1 MILSFPDYS
10 QVGEYMNRT
19 RRKPKSRARR
29 IIGGII
35 RWFFLMLLALILIS
49 VIIVWINMRRIIE
62 SAPALDPMMVA
73 PAAAATYICDQNG
86 SRVQK
91 LTLPEANR
99 DLVTIDHIPADLQ
112 HAFVAIEDARFY
124 KHNGIDLQGIV
135 RAGIKGILRGS
146 FSEGASTITQQLL
159 KNSVFTDWTSET
171 SFRQRLVR
179 KIQEQYLALQ
189 LEKLLSK
196 DQILEDYLNTI
207 NLGAGCYGVQAAA
220 YKYFGKDVA
229 ELTLS
234 ECAVIAAI
242 TQNPTRYNPLTNP
255 EGNRSRRKAVLDRM
269 YSQHYILK
277 ERYEDAL
284 LDEDVYTRIQSNE
297 ELENETSTIYTW
309 YQDAL
314 IDQVLQDLMDEKGYT
329 YKQAYKAVYT
339 GGLRIYSAQD
349 PVIQSVCD
357 EEFANDA
364 NFPAL
369 ISYGIDYAL
378 SIQHA
383 DGEVI
388 HYGNDSL
395 RTFIRT
401 ADPALGDWVDPSF
414 NMVFSTQDQ
423 ARSAAEHFR
432 NATVQDGDTV
442 LGERIT
448 ITPQP
453 QASLVIMD
461 QSTGYIKAL
470 VGGRGSKEASLTLNR
485 ASYTTRQP
493 GSTFKILTSFGPA
506 IDACGKTLATT
517 YSNRDFY
524 YNDGTKVSN
533 WDVSDYGDTA
543 TIREAIVRSIN
554 VVAVECITEITPK
567 LGYDYAKA
575 FGITTLT
582 DHYET
587 GGGVLSDVIAP
598 LALGGITKGVTAL
611 ELCGAYACIANQG
624 SYLKPSFYTKVEDHQ
639 GNIILDATS
648 IPGKTVLKKSTAALL
663 TDAMIDVIEDESGTA
678 HKEINLGAMPVA
690 GKTGTTSDYRDI
702 WFAGYT
708 PYCTCCIWGGYD
720 NNDILPDEG
729 EEGIGHTYVK
739 VLWNSIMNR
748 IHQNLTPVAF
758 PSSSD
763 IVRMSICRATGL
775 AATEKCPEICNEL
788 FALGSQPVS
797 YCSVH
802 GNGGLVSSLV
812 GIDPIQGGSASSI
825 FTEDPQPASQP
836 VSQSDPDAI
845 VIYSQDQ
852 ASIPSAQNEV
862 PVQNEIPIQSD
873 PPVLNDPP
881 AQSDPAA
888 MDPWADPENG
898 WTGNA
903 PAENTVPDYSGQ
915 DNINWDNTN
924 WDNTNWDQ
932 PENNYQANPSD
943 QYTFNEAPE
952 IVIFN

>member
-1 MILSFPDYS
+1 MILSFHDYS

-255 EGNRSRRKAVLDRM
+255 EGHRSRRKAVLDRM

-369 ISYGIDYAL
+369 IRYGIDYAL

-414 NMVFSTQDQ
+414 NMIFSTQDQ

-432 NATVQDGDTV
+432 NVTV
-442 LGERIT
+442 
-448 ITPQP
+448 
-453 QASLVIMD
+453 
-461 QSTGYIKAL
+461 
-470 VGGRGSKEASLTLNR
+470 
-485 ASYTTRQP
+485 
-493 GSTFKILTSFGPA
+493 
-506 IDACGKTLATT
+506 
-517 YSNRDFY
+517 
-524 YNDGTKVSN
+524 
-533 WDVSDYGDTA
+533 
-543 TIREAIVRSIN
+543 
-554 VVAVECITEITPK
+554 
-567 LGYDYAKA
+567 
-575 FGITTLT
+575 
-582 DHYET
+582 
-587 GGGVLSDVIAP
+587 
-598 LALGGITKGVTAL
+598 
-611 ELCGAYACIANQG
+611 
-624 SYLKPSFYTKVEDHQ
+624 
-639 GNIILDATS
+639 
-648 IPGKTVLKKSTAALL
+648 
-663 TDAMIDVIEDESGTA
+663 
-678 HKEINLGAMPVA
+678 
-690 GKTGTTSDYRDI
+690 
-702 WFAGYT
+702 
-708 PYCTCCIWGGYD
+708 
-720 NNDILPDEG
+720 
-729 EEGIGHTYVK
+729 
-739 VLWNSIMNR
+739 
-748 IHQNLTPVAF
+748 
-758 PSSSD
+758 
-763 IVRMSICRATGL
+763 
-775 AATEKCPEICNEL
+775 
-788 FALGSQPVS
+788 
-797 YCSVH
+797 
-802 GNGGLVSSLV
+802 
-812 GIDPIQGGSASSI
+812 
-825 FTEDPQPASQP
+825 
-836 VSQSDPDAI
+836 
-845 VIYSQDQ
+845 
-852 ASIPSAQNEV
+852 
-862 PVQNEIPIQSD
+862 
-873 PPVLNDPP
+873 
-881 AQSDPAA
+881 
-888 MDPWADPENG
+888 
-898 WTGNA
+898 
-903 PAENTVPDYSGQ
+903 
-915 DNINWDNTN
+915 
-924 WDNTNWDQ
+924 
-932 PENNYQANPSD
+932 
-943 QYTFNEAPE
+943 
-952 IVIFN
+952 